1 MKLIGQRTVFSLV
14 FNDHLNEI
22 HQEENLENGIVT
34 EYWQYKSGARLHE
47 ITHLFSM
54 FLVIFFL
61 TQLSSYR
68 TLHY

>member
-34 EYWQYKSGARLHE
+34 EHYYWQYKSGAQWYNKSRLHE
-47 ITHLFSM
+47 VTHLFSI
-54 FLVIFFL
+54 FLVIFF
-61 TQLSSYR
+61 
-68 TLHY
+68 